1 VAVPAGKAVPAAFV
15 AQMAALKGLRID
27 AATSQDNGDGTG
39 TARAVLTTAAGD
51 VSTWTVLLVRGPACG
66 WKVTATAP
74 AGITP

>member
-27 AATSQDNGDGTG
+27 AATSRDNGDGTAA
-39 TARAVLTTAAGD
+39 ARAVLTTAAGN
-51 VSTWTVLLVRGPACG
+51 VSTWTVLLIRGGGG

-74 AGITP
+74 AESTP